1 VEPKAEVRPQAQAA
15 RPAPVAEVAPAVSA
29 AVAPPPPVAPEVAA
43 GPVVPAP
50 VAAPPGP
57 RAEPAKP
64 TATGAPQ
71 PAEKIDRGLLERYG
85 LMLSR
90 EIGKDQRYPKR
101 AQMLGWQGT
110 TEVLVRMTAGGAI
123 KDVKV
128 EKSSGYPVL
137 DEEAVA
143 KVKRAKSLPPPP
155 EGFRGREFTVL
166 VPIVFRLE

>member
-1 VEPKAEVRPQAQAA
+1 
-15 RPAPVAEVAPAVSA
+15 
-29 AVAPPPPVAPEVAA
+29 VAPELAA
-43 GPVVPAP
+43 GPTT
-50 VAAPPGP
+50 P
-57 RAEPAKP
+57 RVSTPTASARPEPAKP
-64 TATGAPQ
+64 SVSGEPKAP
-71 PAEKIDRGLLERYG
+71 EIDRKLLERYG

-101 AQMLGWQGT
+101 AQMLGWEGT
-110 TEVLVRMTAGGAI
+110 TEVLVRMTADGAI

-128 EKSSGYPVL
+128 EKSSGYGVL

-155 EGFRGREFTVL
+155 DGFRGREFTVL